1 MTDWIHHKS
10 LPYLFHHLLVSR
22 VNSLL
27 EGEGE
32 AHLRQG
38 AAAAAEEEEEA
49 LCVVGR
55 DRNGDAVMLKPK
67 DGTGK
72 RILQGTRACGMQ
84 SSS

>member
-1 MTDWIHHKS
+1 M
-10 LPYLFHHLLVSR
+10 VSR
-22 VNSLL
+22 VNFQL

-32 AHLRQG
+32 ALPRQG
-38 AAAAAEEEEEA
+38 AAAAEVEEEVA

-72 RILQGTRACGMQ
+72 RIIWRTRACGTHV
-84 SSS
+84 SP